1 MDDDAFETL
10 RPRRMPSDLQSWN
23 LEDLQDYIDNLKS
36 EIVRVEA
43 KIAEKK
49 AVGDAAASLF
59 KS

>member
-36 EIVRVEA
+36 EIARVEA

-49 AVGDAAASLF
+49 AVGNAAASLF